1 MKKITIALLMFL
13 LPLMVKAQGLQ
24 FEEGTFAEVLTKAK
38 KEKKIVFMDVYTT
51 WCGPCKMMAAQLFPT
66 KEAGDLY
73 NKNFINYKID
83 AEKGEGI
90 EIAAKYKVEGYPTN
104 LFLDADGKV
113 LYRVMGAGDLK
124 WFLNNAQIAIAE
136 SKDPMS
142 IEEYGKQFANGNN
155 KKDFL
160 EKYFEKASR
169 LGIPVDNAMDVYVN
183 KYMKKKVSDKQ
194 LLFLLDN
201 NQTTDNKAYEILK
214 NNQKRVD
221 ELKKEDAPDYFNQM
235 SQLWFQ
241 NTIKKYADLKDESK
255 FKTLALK
262 FMEDINDKSFM
273 SKWFLNDQFFK
284 YMNDEER
291 SKKYKLAKAN
301 EFSQIPLS
309 EIALEDANS
318 LEKVR
323 NQIKAQIAKQGLKDE
338 ALDKQ
343 TNQYIESQAKL
354 KKMASLFIVDNLN
367 EMAWEVYEQN
377 NKALIPQAIQ
387 WAAKAVVLS
396 NNTTPDLE
404 AAILDTYA
412 HLLYANGD
420 KEKAILNQG
429 KAVELLKSIGSAEMQ
444 EGVDN
449 LEEALGK
456 MKSGTL

>member
-38 KEKKIVFMDVYTT
+38 KENKLVFVDVYTT
-51 WCGPCKMMAAQLFPT
+51 WCGPCKMMAAQLFPA

-387 WAAKAVVLS
+387 WAAKAVALS